1 MNWLQR
7 TYKYHPHIMLWCWGI
22 GLISIA
28 HNVAMEIPSKA
39 LKKPKRNIFLSRRIP
54 YLKDQLWTRTHLLD
68 VNRRPLEWASQPPVM
83 NGANSR
89 MLPFLELLEYTN
101 CQWHPYR
108 RHELWWTSSKTIKCF
123 AKMSGIQYYNHP
135 GQTTDW
141 RLCYFRWL
149 QCIYLR
155 CPANQRTNWSY
166 WKFSNTCKQDWIE
179 KLPKP
184 CKLHLPWT
192 WIMLQTHFDH
202 YRRQY
207 GIAMVKSLHNNS
219 MQTNHNQIQ
228 TCNPWTTRLSNIIAI
243 NKRRLQINWTR
254 RHQNDIRRP
263 SSNLS
268 EIS

>member
-1 MNWLQR
+1 
-7 TYKYHPHIMLWCWGI
+7 
-22 GLISIA
+22 
-28 HNVAMEIPSKA
+28 
-39 LKKPKRNIFLSRRIP
+39 
-54 YLKDQLWTRTHLLD
+54 
-68 VNRRPLEWASQPPVM
+68 
-83 NGANSR
+83 
-89 MLPFLELLEYTN
+89 
-101 CQWHPYR
+101 
-108 RHELWWTSSKTIKCF
+108 
-123 AKMSGIQYYNHP
+123 MSGIQYYNHP
-135 GQTTDW
+135 EQTTDW
-141 RLCYFRWL
+141 RLCYFCWL

-207 GIAMVKSLHNNS
+207 GIEMVTQSLHNHS

-228 TCNPWTTRLSNIIAI
+228 TCNPWTRRLSNIIAI

-268 EIS
+268 EITDNLSERILLESRVYNFSCNWPQNPDMNVDQESTWYGQCSNAGNK

>member
-1 MNWLQR
+1 MMQTVKCCPFWNYWSTQIVNDTLTKGMN
-7 TYKYHPHIMLWCWGI
+7 Y
-22 GLISIA
+22 
-28 HNVAMEIPSKA
+28 
-39 LKKPKRNIFLSRRIP
+39 
-54 YLKDQLWTRTHLLD
+54 D
-68 VNRRPLEWASQPPVM
+68 
-83 NGANSR
+83 
-89 MLPFLELLEYTN
+89 ELL
-101 CQWHPYR
+101 
-108 RHELWWTSSKTIKCF
+108 KTIKRF
-123 AKMSGIQYYNHP
+123 TKMLEIQYYNHP

-141 RLCYFRWL
+141 RLCYFHWL

-155 CPANQRTNWSY
+155 CPANQRTNRSY

-207 GIAMVKSLHNNS
+207 GIAMVTQSLHNHS

-228 TCNPWTTRLSNIIAI
+228 TCNPWTRRLSNIIAI

-254 RHQNDIRRP
+254 RHQNDTGVHQATF
-263 SSNLS
+263 LK
-268 EIS
+268 